1 MYPNNNQIF
10 DPQYLARR
18 AQQQQ
23 QQAAILAS
31 VEFTDLTN
39 PVYEDRRRRK
49 STTNQEK
56 QAISNMGIVRST
68 NPLPPH
74 FSTPPMLSSSTQQPH
89 QHIPSNHI
97 HIPKKKQ
104 LTKRPRAP
112 QRRRAQNRASQRA
125 FRDRKEKH
133 VQHLETELSNLES
146 KFRELQDSHATLGE
160 TNEALKA
167 EVDKLRA
174 EIRTMRVLSVG
185 ASSPSSPS
193 LSSSSATS
201 PHGENDFD
209 RFDGAMAIGEA
220 EFEPV
225 DDWGF

>member
-1 MYPNNNQIF
+1 MYANNNNHQIL

-49 STTNQEK
+49 STTNQDK
-56 QAISNMGIVRST
+56 QAISNMGIQIHKT
-68 NPLPPH
+68 NTASP
-74 FSTPPMLSSSTQQPH
+74 F
-89 QHIPSNHI
+89 
-97 HIPKKKQ
+97 
-104 LTKRPRAP
+104 

-146 KFRELQDSHATLGE
+146 KFRDLKNSHTTLGE
-160 TNEALKA
+160 TNEALKS
-167 EVDKLRA
+167 EVEQLRE
-174 EIRTMRVLSVG
+174 EIKTMRVLSTG
-185 ASSPSSPS
+185 MSPN
-193 LSSSSATS
+193 
-201 PHGENDFD
+201 GENEFD
-209 RFDGAMAIGEA
+209 KFEGAMGMVEGG
-220 EFEPV
+220 FETV
-225 DDWGF
+225 GDWGF